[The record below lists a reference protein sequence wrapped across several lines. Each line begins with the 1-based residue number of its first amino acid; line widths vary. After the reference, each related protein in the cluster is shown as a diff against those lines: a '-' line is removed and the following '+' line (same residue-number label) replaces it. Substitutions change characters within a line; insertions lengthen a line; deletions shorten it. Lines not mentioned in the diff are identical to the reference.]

1 MIFRKNMVCLFY
13 RTGSVEKADAGEDF
27 PDDPTA
33 DS

>member
-1 MIFRKNMVCLFY
+1 MIFREIMVFLSY